1 MLPYTFTV
9 WSAGQHGLALMADIP
24 YTDIGITQE
33 TREAMYPDT
42 YSDKYNKVFK
52 QFIDDIFRPNHV
64 AKPEQPDHSILLDE
78 LVIMYDAFITIGGE
92 QNRFNASVL
101 KAAINVIRA
110 L

>member
-1 MLPYTFTV
+1 MPPYTFTV
-9 WSAGQHGLALMADIP
+9 WLAGQHGQALMADDLYP
-24 YTDIGITQE
+24 ETGITQE

-64 AKPEQPDHSILLDE
+64 PKPEQPDHSILLDE
-78 LVIMYDAFITIGGE
+78 LVLMYDAFMTIGGE

>member
-1 MLPYTFTV
+1 
-9 WSAGQHGLALMADIP
+9 MADIP

-64 AKPEQPDHSILLDE
+64 PKPEQPDHSILLDE
-78 LVIMYDAFITIGGE
+78 LVLMYDAFMTIGGE